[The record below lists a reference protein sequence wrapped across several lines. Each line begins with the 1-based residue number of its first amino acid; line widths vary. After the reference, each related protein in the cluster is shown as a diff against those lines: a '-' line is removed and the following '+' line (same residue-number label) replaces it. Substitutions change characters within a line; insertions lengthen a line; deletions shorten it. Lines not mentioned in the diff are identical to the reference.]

1 MWAHCGACLGVC
13 GFWPRPL
20 RTGCLSWKL
29 RCAVAGGLCGRAAAF
44 FFAGKLAEE
53 AAEEFFGEEP
63 VVAVDAVLHLRRL
76 HYALYEPRR
85 LEFLEVLRHGVL
97 RDGQFF
103 VENRIVR

>member
-1 MWAHCGACLGVC
+1 MGPGGLAS
-13 GFWPRPL
+13 
-20 RTGCLSWKL
+20 GCLSW
-29 RCAVAGGLCGRAAAF
+29 RPGGGRTGGLCGRTAAF
-44 FFAGKLAEE
+44 FLAEALAEE